1 MSKLKPNLPSQQK
14 AKDLNLEDIAKEAGV
29 SRATVSRVINNEAYV
44 SEETRQRVQ
53 NVIEK
58 LGYSPNLRGRIL
70 ATGRTN
76 IIGVVIPQSLAT
88 VFDDQFYFPTL
99 LNGVA
104 QAANQR
110 NYAMLLWIQESSTD
124 EERFYERILK
134 NHLMDGVLLASPE
147 QNNPFITRLLATGIP
162 MAMVE
167 HPGRWADRI
176 NFVTVDNQAA
186 AILATKHLYKQGRRR
201 IGHITGAL
209 NNIDGIKRLEGY
221 RQAMVELGIPYHEEF
236 VAEGNFESKSGYR
249 GMQTLLKAHVDAV
262 FCANDQMALGALK
275 ALDELGVRVPGDIAI
290 IGFDDLP
297 ASERSSLTTIHQPI
311 HTKGAQVTH
320 LLLDQIEGISDGVR
334 HALLPTHLVIRETC
348 GASITQRF

>member
-1 MSKLKPNLPSQQK
+1 MSKLKPNANHK

-53 NVIEK
+53 TVIEK
-58 LGYSPNLRGRIL
+58 LGYTPNIRGRIL
-70 ATGRTN
+70 ATGRTS
-76 IIGVVIPQSLAT
+76 IIGVVIPHNLTT

-134 NHLMDGVLLASPE
+134 NHLMDGVLLASAE
-147 QNNPFITRLLATGIP
+147 RDNSFIPRLLDTGIP
-162 MAMVE
+162 VAMVE
-167 HPGRWADRI
+167 QPDKWEDKI
-176 NFVTVDNQAA
+176 NFVTVDNYAA
-186 AILATKHLYKQGRRR
+186 AVVATKHLYYQGRRK

-209 NNIDGIKRLEGY
+209 NNTDGYKRFEGY
-221 RQAMVELGIPYHEEF
+221 KQALAELGIPYRDEF
-236 VAEGNFESKSGYR
+236 VFEGNFEGNSGYL

-262 FCANDQMALGALK
+262 FCANDPTAIGALR
-275 ALDELGVRVPGDIAI
+275 ALNELGVRVPGDIAVV
-290 IGFDDLP
+290 GFDDLP
-297 ASERSSLTTIHQPI
+297 TSERNKLTTVHQPI
-311 HTKGAQVTH
+311 HTKGAQATH
-320 LLLDQIEGISDGVR
+320 LLLDQIEGVSDGAS
-334 HALLPTHLVIRETC
+334 HTLLQTHLVIRETC

>member
-1 MSKLKPNLPSQQK
+1 MSKLKPNGNHK

-44 SEETRQRVQ
+44 SEKTRQHVQ
-53 NVIEK
+53 DVIEK
-58 LGYSPNLRGRIL
+58 MGYTPNLRGRIL

-134 NHLMDGVLLASPE
+134 NHLMDGVLLAST
-147 QNNPFITRLLATGIP
+147 QQDNPFIPRLLDMDIP
-162 MAMVE
+162 LAMVE
-167 HPGRWADRI
+167 NPNQWASYI
-176 NFVTVDNQAA
+176 NYVDVDNHGAA
-186 AILATKHLYKQGRRR
+186 MVAIKHLYKQGRRR

-209 NNIDGIKRLEGY
+209 NNIDGIRRLEGY
-221 RQAMVELGIPYHEEF
+221 KQALKELGIPYHSEF
-236 VAEGNFESKSGYR
+236 VIEGNFESKSGYM

-290 IGFDDLP
+290 VGFDDLP
-297 ASERSSLTTIHQPI
+297 TSERNKLTTIHQPI

-320 LLLDQIEGISDGVR
+320 LLLDQIEGISDGAR
-334 HALLPTHLVIRETC
+334 HVLLPTHLVIRETC

>member
-1 MSKLKPNLPSQQK
+1 MSKLKPNANHK

-44 SEETRQRVQ
+44 SEDTRQRVQ
-53 NVIEK
+53 TVIEK
-58 LGYSPNLRGRIL
+58 LGYTPNIRGRIL

-76 IIGVVIPQSLAT
+76 IIGVVIPHNLTT

-134 NHLMDGVLLASPE
+134 NHLMDGVLLASAE
-147 QNNPFITRLLATGIP
+147 KNNSFIPRLLDTGIP
-162 MAMVE
+162 IAMVE
-167 HPGRWADRI
+167 HPDKWEDRI
-176 NFVTVDNQAA
+176 NFVTVDNYEA
-186 AILATKHLYKQGRRR
+186 AIVATKHLYYQGRRK

-209 NNIDGIKRLEGY
+209 NNTDGLKRFEGY
-221 RQAMVELGIPYHEEF
+221 KQGLAELGIPYREEF
-236 VAEGNFESKSGYR
+236 VFEGNFESNSGYR

-262 FCANDQMALGALK
+262 FCANDPTAIGALK
-275 ALDELGVRVPGDIAI
+275 ALNELGVRVPGDIAVV
-290 IGFDDLP
+290 GFDDLP
-297 ASERSSLTTIHQPI
+297 TSERNKLTTIHQPI
-311 HTKGAQVTH
+311 HTKGAQATH
-320 LLLDQIEGISDGVR
+320 LLLDQIEGVSDGASHV
-334 HALLPTHLVIRETC
+334 LLQTHLVIRETC